1 MFDVLRRGSKGI
13 AVKRW
18 QNFLLGQGF
27 DPKGT
32 DGVFGKDTATA
43 TRAFQA
49 AHDLPE
55 TGETDNATIGQA
67 ALLGFQ
73 VATDDDPAKRGPN
86 FPPPPDFRPIA
97 STAERQALFGRFA
110 FRHRPL
116 PDNFENVEITDDWE
130 ARNLV
135 SVTLPQLAGIKGA
148 PASRR
153 VRFHHL
159 AANQLVELWAAWDR
173 AGLIDRVV
181 SWHGSFVPRF
191 QRGSVTALSNH
202 AFGSAFDIN
211 VDANKLGAIPAL
223 VGEPGCVREL
233 VRLANKHGFYW
244 GGHFQKR
251 PDGMHFEVAKLQ

>member
-1 MFDVLRRGSKGI
+1 MFDVLRRGSKGS

-27 DPKGT
+27 NPKGT

-49 AHDLPE
+49 AHGLPE
-55 TGETDNATIGQA
+55 TGETDNATLGQA

-73 VATDDDPAKRGPN
+73 VASDDDPAKRGPN

-116 PDNFENVEITDDWE
+116 PGNFENIEITDDWE

-135 SVTLPQLAGIKGA
+135 SVPLPQLAGVTGA

-153 VRFHHL
+153 VRFHQL
-159 AANQLVELWAAWDR
+159 AAGQLVELWAAWDR

-251 PDGMHFEVAKLQ
+251 PDGMHFEVATLQ